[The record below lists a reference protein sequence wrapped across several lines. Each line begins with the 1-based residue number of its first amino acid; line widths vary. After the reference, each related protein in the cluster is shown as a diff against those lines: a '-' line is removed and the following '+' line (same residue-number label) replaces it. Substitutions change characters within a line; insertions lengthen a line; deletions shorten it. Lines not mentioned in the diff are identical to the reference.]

1 MAARHPHDEPGAGM
15 HDDPRRLP
23 IHVARDLHDTV
34 IQRLFATGL
43 ILQRTV
49 GLVPHDPEAAAAR
62 IEGAIDELD
71 ETVRQIRATVLG
83 HLGHPG
89 ARRTVDAGKEDLR
102 P

>member
-1 MAARHPHDEPGAGM
+1 MAARHPHTESDARPPADR
-15 HDDPRRLP
+15 HRLP
-23 IHVARDLHDTV
+23 IHVAHELHDTV

-62 IEGAIDELD
+62 IENAIDELD
-71 ETVRQIRATVLG
+71 ETVRQIRATVLD
-83 HLGHPG
+83 LPGHPG
-89 ARRTVDAGKEDLR
+89 AHRTVDAGKEDLR